1 MCRVMRRMGLSGCA
15 WLLAISLLS
24 MSPFVPLPA
33 GGPARAQSV
42 PSSLQETAHESSVR
56 DQRNAWTVGI
66 VGGLYEGTF
75 MRFADEMAKVL
86 NDGENMRVLPI
97 VSLGAASNLDD
108 LLYLRGVDVA
118 VTQADVFEYFRTHR
132 KIANLDKRVN
142 YILRL
147 PASELHLIA
156 RPEIRTIED
165 LRGKKV
171 HFGSPGAAGSLTGA
185 IVFQR
190 LGIQVQQV
198 EDTNP
203 NALRKLQ
210 TGEIDAVVRVVGKP
224 VGYVSQLPA
233 GSGLH
238 ILPIPFSKTF
248 ADYYSLGE
256 FTDKDY
262 PNLVPQGQRIDTL
275 SVPGV
280 LAVFNWPANH
290 DRYRRVERFVQRMF
304 ANWDQFQH
312 PPYHPKW
319 RDINLAA
326 TVPGWSRFPVAE
338 AELKKLV
345 ASGGDQRTRRD
356 FEAFV
361 SALNTRQ
368 GAPRSPAEEEEL
380 FRKFIEWQKQRR

>member
-1 MCRVMRRMGLSGCA
+1 MFRVVWRLRSTGFA
-15 WLLAISLLS
+15 WLLALS
-24 MSPFVPLPA
+24 AVAP
-33 GGPARAQSV
+33 GGPAPAQSV
-42 PSSLQETAHESSVR
+42 PSSLQESAHESSAR
-56 DQRNAWTVGI
+56 ESRNAWTVGV

-75 MRFADEMAKVL
+75 MRLADDMAKAL
-86 NDGENMRVLPI
+86 NDGENLRVLPI

-142 YILRL
+142 YVLRL
-147 PASELHLIA
+147 PASEVHLIA

-171 HFGSPGAAGSLTGA
+171 HFGSHGAAGSLTGA
-185 IVFQR
+185 IIFQPI
-190 LGIQVQQV
+190 GIQVQQI
-198 EDTNP
+198 EDANNP

-238 ILPIPFSKTF
+238 ILPIPFTKTF

-256 FTDKDY
+256 FTEKDY
-262 PNLVPQGQRIDTL
+262 PNLVPPGQRIDTL
-275 SVPGV
+275 SVPAV
-280 LAVFNWPANH
+280 LAVFNWPPNT
-290 DRYRRVERFVQRMF
+290 DRFRRVERFVQRMF
-304 ANWDQFQH
+304 ANWEQFQH

-326 TVPGWSRFPVAE
+326 TVPGWTRFPVAE

-345 ASGGDQRTRRD
+345 SSGGDQRTRRD

-361 SALNTRQ
+361 SALNARQ
-368 GAPRSPAEEEEL
+368 GAPRSKAEEDEP
-380 FRKFIEWQKQRR
+380 FRKFMEWQKQRR

>member
-1 MCRVMRRMGLSGCA
+1 MGLAGFA
-15 WLLAISLLS
+15 LLLS
-24 MSPFVPLPA
+24 MVSFALLLA
-33 GGPARAQSV
+33 GGLALAQSV
-42 PSSLQETAHESSVR
+42 PNSLQESAPEASVR

-66 VGGLYEGTF
+66 AGGLYEGTF
-75 MRFADEMAKVL
+75 MRFADDMSKVL
-86 NDGENMRVLPI
+86 NDGENMRVLPV

-108 LLYLRGVDVA
+108 LLYLRGIDVA

-156 RPEIRTIED
+156 RPEIQRIED

-171 HFGSPGAAGSLTGA
+171 HFGSAGAAGSLTGA

-203 NALRKLQ
+203 GAMRKLQ

-224 VGYVSQLPA
+224 VGYVTQLPA
-233 GSGLH
+233 NSGLH
-238 ILPIPFSKTF
+238 FLPIPFSKTF

-262 PNLVPQGQRIDTL
+262 PNLVPQGQRVDTIA
-275 SVPGV
+275 VPAV
-280 LAVFNWPANH
+280 LAVFNWPTGN

-304 ANWDQFQH
+304 TNWDKFQH
-312 PPYHPKW
+312 PPFHPKW
-319 RDINLAA
+319 REINLSA
-326 TVPGWSRFPVAE
+326 TVPGWTRFPVAE
-338 AELKKLV
+338 AELKKV
-345 ASGGDQRTRRD
+345 VSSGSDQRTRRD
-356 FEAFV
+356 FETFV
-361 SALNTRQ
+361 SRLNSTQ
-368 GAPRSPAEEEEL
+368 GGPRNAAEEEQL
-380 FRKFIEWQKQRR
+380 FRKFMEWQKQQ

>member
-1 MCRVMRRMGLSGCA
+1 MCRVALRMGLAGFA
-15 WLLAISLLS
+15 LLLS
-24 MSPFVPLPA
+24 MVSFALLLA
-33 GGPARAQSV
+33 GGLALAQSV
-42 PSSLQETAHESSVR
+42 PNSLQESAPEASVR

-66 VGGLYEGTF
+66 AGGLYEGTF
-75 MRFADEMAKVL
+75 MRFADDMSKVL
-86 NDGENMRVLPI
+86 NDGENMRVLPV

-108 LLYLRGVDVA
+108 LLYLRGIDVA

-156 RPEIRTIED
+156 RPEIQRIED

-171 HFGSPGAAGSLTGA
+171 HFGSAGAAGSLTGA

-203 NALRKLQ
+203 GAMRKLQ

-224 VGYVSQLPA
+224 VGYVTQLPA
-233 GSGLH
+233 NSGLH
-238 ILPIPFSKTF
+238 FLPIPFSKTF

-262 PNLVPQGQRIDTL
+262 PNLVPQGQRVDTIA
-275 SVPGV
+275 VPAV
-280 LAVFNWPANH
+280 LAVFNWPTGN

-304 ANWDQFQH
+304 TNWDKFQH
-312 PPYHPKW
+312 PPFHPKW
-319 RDINLAA
+319 REINLSA
-326 TVPGWSRFPVAE
+326 TVPGWTRFPVAE
-338 AELKKLV
+338 AELKKV
-345 ASGGDQRTRRD
+345 VSSGSDQRTRRD
-356 FEAFV
+356 FETFV
-361 SALNTRQ
+361 SRLNSTQ
-368 GAPRSPAEEEEL
+368 GGPRNAAEEEQL
-380 FRKFIEWQKQRR
+380 FRKFMEWQKQQ